1 MKPVFISAAN
11 IVTGLG
17 TGVEANL
24 DALNSGRIAI
34 DTIEHFDTDRLLFH
48 KASVAK
54 HIRER
59 NPKSVMMDLTREVIG
74 DLPKLP
80 EDTFLIWAGVKN
92 DIEYIEAGQNPELP
106 YLPEHFIAFV
116 RSELGIHGGT
126 LCCNAACAASTVAIA
141 LAAQKV
147 AFGHEQSVLVVAAD
161 IASRFTHTG
170 FSALRALSGTD
181 CRPFDD
187 SRDGLCLG
195 DGAAA
200 IWITDGS
207 EFPVQSTIT
216 GWGIANDA
224 NHITGPARDG
234 CGLIA
239 SIRQAMT
246 ISGIEPDEI
255 EAFCAH
261 GTGTVYNDAMEL
273 TAIETIFGEKR
284 FAVFGVKGSIGHTLG
299 AAGAIELALC
309 DKILHT
315 NTIPPTNGMSN
326 PEERAIGR
334 VSSQSQMFSGNNI
347 LTTNSGF
354 GGVNAAVILK
364 PSPQPNFRMSE
375 PARSRSICSQIPEE
389 RSGTECLEPSP
400 QPSPT
405 SGRGRSELDRQAPAW
420 HLSSSSISTQTE
432 RYSENGRGLKVLGGS
447 WINHSGFAQLN
458 DADSFEYQPGDP
470 EMPPARGL
478 FNPPLARY
486 GRFDRY
492 TKTGLAAMALALKD
506 AGLDTYEDKRNIGV
520 ILSTKWE
527 SFATDLKYYETTLS
541 DGGIASSPNLFSYTL
556 PNVVIGECAAYYK
569 LMGPTFTVGGC
580 FLPALDAMM
589 AGLTDTMVIGWL
601 DSDPMGDQNGAL
613 FVVVRRANDNEL
625 YDYQYTNGALTDPE
639 GKTIDSLKELVRDH
653 INKKGYNNEI

>member
-1 MKPVFISAAN
+1 MKPVYISATN

-59 NPKSVMMDLTREVIG
+59 NPRSVMMELTREVIN

-92 DIEYIEAGQNPELP
+92 DIEYIEAGQNPDLP

-116 RSELGIHGGT
+116 QSKLGIHGGT

-147 AFGHEQSVLVVAAD
+147 AFGHERSVLVVAAD

-187 SRDGLCLG
+187 QRDGLCLG

-207 EFPVQSTIT
+207 EFPVQSTIA

-246 ISGIEPDEI
+246 ISSIEPDEI
-255 EAFCAH
+255 EAFYAH

-284 FAVFGVKGSIGHTLG
+284 FPVFGVKGSIGHTLG
-299 AAGAIELALC
+299 AAGAIEVALC

-315 NTIPPTNGMSN
+315 NNIPPTNGMCN
-326 PEERAIGR
+326 PEERAVGR
-334 VSSQSQMFSGNNI
+334 VSSQSQTFSGNNI

-364 PSPQPNFRMSE
+364 PSPQPSPIPINRERGSFE
-375 PARSRSICSQIPEE
+375 DARSPM
-389 RSGTECLEPSP
+389 
-400 QPSPT
+400 
-405 SGRGRSELDRQAPAW
+405 DRQAPAW
-420 HLSSSSISTQTE
+420 HPSSSNTSTQTE
-432 RYSENGRGLKVLGGS
+432 HYDAKQTRVTLSSEERAYRRVKVLGGS
-447 WINHSGFAQLN
+447 WINQSGFAQLN
-458 DADSFEYQPGDP
+458 EADSFEYQSGEPV
-470 EMPPARGL
+470 MPPARGL

-520 ILSTKWE
+520 VLSTKWE
-527 SFATDLKYYETTLS
+527 SFATDLKYYETTLE

-569 LMGPTFTVGGC
+569 LAGPTFTVNDSMQ
-580 FLPALDAMM
+580 PALDVLMCE
-589 AGLTDTMVIGWL
+589 LTDTMVIGWL

-639 GKTIDSLKELVRDH
+639 GKTIDNLMELVRDH
-653 INKKGYNNEI
+653 IQKKGELA